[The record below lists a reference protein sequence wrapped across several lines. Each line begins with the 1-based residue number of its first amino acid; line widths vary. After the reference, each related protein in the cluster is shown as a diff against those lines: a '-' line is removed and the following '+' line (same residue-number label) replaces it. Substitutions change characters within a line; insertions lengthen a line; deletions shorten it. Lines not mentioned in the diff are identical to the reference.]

1 MTVDTVTLKKAS
13 KGIGWFISNVHPLIY
28 LSIYIFLLLPG
39 FAIAY
44 YFWSDEF
51 FAPYARFEPAAQND
65 REKLDAIIADAIH
78 NSLQQ
83 LRYRSAGPIIV
94 QGWRLDDPGSIGVSA
109 ADSDNGSTISFKVHA
124 LLEKETPKGPTALY
138 VELHVAFPGARG
150 RVVRAP
156 GYNRSYPN
164 NVRSTQASFEVGPDD
179 RVAVEKDLYHTI
191 FRSYGETVILDDT
204 IVFSELASKEVDNFL
219 SGVKGN
225 ANSVSGSLGRM
236 FYFSAIV
243 ITTVGFGDILP
254 LTPLARALVAAEALL
269 GIIMAGFFLNAIAH
283 RAAGN
288 R

>member
-1 MTVDTVTLKKAS
+1 M
-13 KGIGWFISNVHPLIY
+13 
-28 LSIYIFLLLPG
+28 
-39 FAIAY
+39 
-44 YFWSDEF
+44 
-51 FAPYARFEPAAQND
+51 
-65 REKLDAIIADAIH
+65 
-78 NSLQQ
+78 
-83 LRYRSAGPIIV
+83 
-94 QGWRLDDPGSIGVSA
+94 
-109 ADSDNGSTISFKVHA
+109 
-124 LLEKETPKGPTALY
+124 
-138 VELHVAFPGARG
+138 
-150 RVVRAP
+150 
-156 GYNRSYPN
+156 
-164 NVRSTQASFEVGPDD
+164 
-179 RVAVEKDLYHTI
+179 
-191 FRSYGETVILDDT
+191 ILDDT